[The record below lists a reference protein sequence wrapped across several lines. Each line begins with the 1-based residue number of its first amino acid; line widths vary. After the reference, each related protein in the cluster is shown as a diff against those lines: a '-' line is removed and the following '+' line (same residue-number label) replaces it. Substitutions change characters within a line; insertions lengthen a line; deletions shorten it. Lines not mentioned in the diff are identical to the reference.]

1 MGLFPENMD
10 ILINQINCKNIF
22 SGWSRHATCRHVAR
36 VPVTIPPPTGMESPK
51 CSSLL
56 TSVTAC
62 HWLAQVSGLPSSDI
76 GLVGPRYCR
85 LSHSKIQ
92 YKYCQLTLNI
102 FALYTVYARYFYG
115 GWSGVMLTRRRSCR
129 GPLPLLPRVR
139 PLASA
144 GWSDPTIVL
153 SNFNIDVH

>member
-1 MGLFPENMD
+1 MSHMGLFPENMD

-36 VPVTIPPPTGMESPK
+36 VPVTIPPPTGLESPK

-102 FALYTVYARYFYG
+102 FALDMLDIFRRVERCCVDTEAELPRPTATTATCPA
-115 GWSGVMLTRRRSCR
+115 SGVCW
-129 GPLPLLPRVR
+129 VER
-139 PLASA
+139 PNNC
-144 GWSDPTIVL
+144 VVQ
-153 SNFNIDVH
+153 F

>member
-22 SGWSRHATCRHVAR
+22 SGWSCHATCRHVAR
-36 VPVTIPPPTGMESPK
+36 VPVTIPPPTEVTQM
-51 CSSLL
+51 LL
-56 TSVTAC
+56 PPHLRDC
-62 HWLAQVSGLPSSDI
+62 LPLHWLAQVSGLPSSDI

-102 FALYTVYARYFYG
+102 FALDMLDIFRRVERCYVDTEAELPRPTATTATCPA
-115 GWSGVMLTRRRSCR
+115 SGVCW
-129 GPLPLLPRVR
+129 VER
-139 PLASA
+139 PNNC
-144 GWSDPTIVL
+144 VL
-153 SNFNIDVH
+153 QF